1 MKAKLTGFVIY
12 AEVIIYL
19 LLHNLQVFTFS
30 DDSTNYRF
38 LPQNDS
44 RMQTG

>member
-1 MKAKLTGFVIY
+1 MKVKFAGF
-12 AEVIIYL
+12 IIYVEAIIDL
-19 LLHNLQVFTFS
+19 LLHNLQEFTFS
-30 DDSTNYRF
+30 DDLTKYRF